1 MLDLVLDMESIED
14 YELEGTTIL
23 YYDVYDGKNHIKT
36 KEGYPFSLEI
46 DFREKNMAFI
56 NPEAFTGDEEELFD
70 IVVALL
76 ETKREFFEYE
86 LNASLSTL
94 TVNYVDNKIWRYDG
108 DYSHK
113 LNLNFFNYM
122 SKIHL

>member
-14 YELEGTTIL
+14 YELEDTTIL
-23 YYDVYDGKNHIKT
+23 YYDVYDKKNQIRT

-86 LNASLSTL
+86 LNAPLSTL

-108 DYSHK
+108 AYSHK

-122 SKIHL
+122 SKVYL

>member
-1 MLDLVLDMESIED
+1 MLDLKLDMESIED

-76 ETKREFFEYE
+76 EEKREFFEYE
-86 LNASLSTL
+86 LNAPLSSL
-94 TVNYVDNKIWRYDG
+94 TVNYIDNRIWRYDG
-108 DYSHK
+108 AYSHK
-113 LNLNFFNYM
+113 LNLDFFNYM
-122 SKIHL
+122 SNIYL